1 MDHIYSNL
9 CQAVVFYE
17 VAGEGFR
24 HKIVA
29 SRNEIAEWTQPSCL
43 KCRVGAPGKGNR
55 WETFKVFKRLLDE
68 VTGPGMLCS

>member
-1 MDHIYSNL
+1 M
-9 CQAVVFYE
+9 
-17 VAGEGFR
+17 AGAGFR

-43 KCRVGAPGKGNR
+43 KCGAGAPGKGNR

-68 VTGPGMLCS
+68 VTGPGMLCA